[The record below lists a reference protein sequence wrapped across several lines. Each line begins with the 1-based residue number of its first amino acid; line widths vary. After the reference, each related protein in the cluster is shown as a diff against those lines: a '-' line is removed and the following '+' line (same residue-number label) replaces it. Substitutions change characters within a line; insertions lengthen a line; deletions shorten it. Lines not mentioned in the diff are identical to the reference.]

1 MSSEHTVKAVRGKF
15 LDITRVVTS
24 MDDLPDA
31 VRLIDDGLMLIRH
44 GKIEW
49 FGQWEDGKHLIPE
62 TVRVRDYTGKLVV
75 PGFIDTHVHYPQS
88 EMIGAHGEQ
97 LLEWLNRHVFPT
109 EKLYQDIDYARE
121 MSAFL
126 SNNCCVTAPRPHW
139 SSVLF
144 TRNRSMPC
152 LMRQA
157 SSICASSPVK

>member
-121 MSAFL
+121 MSAFFIKQL
-126 SNNCCVTAPRPHW
+126 LRNGTTTALVFSTVHP
-139 SSVLF
+139 
-144 TRNRSMPC
+144 
-152 LMRQA
+152 
-157 SSICASSPVK
+157 